1 MSPPDPAQGGDRSD
15 GRIRAKGELTEEILK
30 MVLRQD
36 DFTEQAQAALSA
48 SQQLVVQ
55 MRHSQWDAEHLL
67 VGLLQVDN
75 SLSATILEVLGVD
88 VGDLVQELTA
98 KLEES
103 PKIGGGAGQSQ
114 IYPTPRVQKA
124 IEVAKEEANRLKDEM
139 IGADHLLVA
148 LVKESGG
155 DIAEIFKQRSITEER
170 VYQALLEVRG
180 SARVTDPR
188 AESKYQALAKYS
200 VDLTDLAR
208 EGKLD
213 PVVGRDLEIRR
224 VMQTLTR
231 RTKNNPVLIGD
242 AGVGKTA
249 IAEGLAQRIVAGDVP
264 TSLQG
269 RRVIALEMGSLVAG
283 AKFRGEFEERLKA
296 VMDEIRKASGEIVL
310 FIDEIH
316 TVVGAGAGDGAL
328 DASNMMKPALAR
340 GELQTIG
347 ATTPN
352 EYRRYIEAD
361 PALERRFSPIWV
373 EEPDASTAME
383 MLETLRPRYEQHHG
397 FTIEQSAL
405 EAAVKLSARY
415 ISDRLL
421 PDKAVDLID
430 EAAAKHRIENE
441 LLPTNLNEMQIE
453 LQKLDEEE
461 ESASARGDYEKAA
474 NAKADKLRALEV
486 YEAAK
491 REWDDSHEVTDVVTA
506 EDIATLIAER
516 TGIPVTRLV
525 EGEGD
530 RLLKLEE
537 RLHTRVI
544 GQDQAVEVL
553 ADAVRRARA
562 GLKDPKRPIGSFIFL
577 GPTGVGK
584 TELARALAE
593 FMFDDEDNMIRVDMS
608 EYQERHTV
616 SKLIGAPPGY
626 VGYDEAG
633 HLTEAVRHRPFSVVL
648 FDEIEKAHPDVFN
661 TLLQV
666 LDDGRLTDSHGR
678 TVDFRNTII
687 IMTSNLGSESI
698 AQQAFGFNKQ
708 SREES
713 ESARVRSNVEDALKQ
728 QFRPEF
734 LNRLDEFIVFDSLT
748 QADIELIVDKFLDEV
763 SERVADLNVS
773 ITLTA
778 SARSW
783 LAKTGFDQ
791 MYGARPLKRAIQRYV
806 ESPLSKRLLAG
817 EFPEGS
823 SIVVD
828 EHDGEVTFTLDEA
841 VDDSRIEESGPTAN
855 QAEDAEKEK
864 AVR

>member
-1 MSPPDPAQGGDRSD
+1 
-15 GRIRAKGELTEEILK
+15 
-30 MVLRQD
+30 MVLKQE
-36 DFTEQAQAALSA
+36 DFTEQAQAALGA

-67 VGLLQVDN
+67 SGLLQIEN
-75 SLSATILEVLGVD
+75 SLSTKILEELGVD
-88 VGDLVQELTA
+88 VSDLLKELEV

-103 PKIGGGAGQSQ
+103 PKVGGSSPQPQ
-114 IYPTPRVQKA
+114 IYPTPRVQKV
-124 IEVAKEEANRLKDEM
+124 IEVAKEEANRLKDEL

-148 LVKESGG
+148 IAKESSG
-155 DIAEIFKQRSITEER
+155 DIAEIFTGHNITEER

-188 AESKYQALAKYS
+188 AESKYKALSKYS

-208 EGKLD
+208 EGRLD

-249 IAEGLAQRIVAGDVP
+249 VAEGLAQRIVAGDVP
-264 TSLQG
+264 QSLQG

-296 VMDEIRKASGEIVL
+296 VMDEIRQASGEIVL

-361 PALERRFSPIWV
+361 PALERRFSPVWV
-373 EEPDASTAME
+373 EEPDIETAIE

-405 EAAVKLSARY
+405 EAAVQLSARY

-430 EAAAKHRIENE
+430 EASAKNRIENE
-441 LLPTNLNEMQIE
+441 LMPSELNDMKVE
-453 LQKLDEEE
+453 LQRLDDEE

-474 NAKADKLRALEV
+474 HAKAEKLRSLEE
-486 YEAAK
+486 YEIAK
-491 REWDDSHEVTDVVTA
+491 REWDKTHVISEVVTDQ
-506 EDIATLIAER
+506 DIASLIAER

-537 RLHTRVI
+537 RLHTHVI
-544 GQDQAVEVL
+544 GQDRAIEVL

-562 GLKDPKRPIGSFIFL
+562 GLKDPKRPIGSFILL

-626 VGYDEAG
+626 VGYEEAG
-633 HLTEAVRHRPFSVVL
+633 HLTEAVRRRPFSVVL
-648 FDEIEKAHPDVFN
+648 FDEIEKAHPDIFN

-687 IMTSNLGSESI
+687 IMTSNLGSEGVS
-698 AQQAFGFNKQ
+698 QQAFGFNKQ
-708 SREES
+708 SLEES
-713 ESARVRSNVEDALKQ
+713 ESARSRMNVEDALKQ
-728 QFRPEF
+728 KFKPEF

-748 QADIELIVDKFLDEV
+748 QDDIVLIVDKFMGEV
-763 SERVADLNVS
+763 SERVQDLKVS
-773 ITLTA
+773 ISLT
-778 SARSW
+778 SDAREW
-783 LAKTGFDQ
+783 LAKTGFDR

-817 EFPEGS
+817 DFPEGS
-823 SIVVD
+823 HIVIG
-828 EHDGEVTFTLDEA
+828 ESDGEITFVEGTSTAETKSTSEPLTDETAKEA
-841 VDDSRIEESGPTAN
+841 VT
-855 QAEDAEKEK
+855 K
-864 AVR
+864 

>member
-1 MSPPDPAQGGDRSD
+1 
-15 GRIRAKGELTEEILK
+15 
-30 MVLRQD
+30 MVLKQD
-36 DFTEQAQAALSA
+36 DFTEQAQEALSA

-55 MRHSQWDAEHLL
+55 LRHSQWDAEHLL
-67 VGLLQVDN
+67 AGLLQVDN
-75 SLSATILEVLGVD
+75 SLSAKILEALSVD
-88 VGDLVQELTA
+88 VADLLQELDSG
-98 KLEES
+98 LEKS
-103 PKIGGGAGQSQ
+103 PKIGGSSGQSQ
-114 IYPTPRVQKA
+114 IYPTPRVQTA
-124 IEVAKEEANRLKDEM
+124 IEVAKGEADRLKDEL

-148 LVKESGG
+148 LAKESNG
-155 DIAEIFKQRSITEER
+155 DIAEMFANRDITEER
-170 VYQALLEVRG
+170 LYQALLEVRG

-188 AESKYQALAKYS
+188 AESKYQALLKYS

-208 EGKLD
+208 EGRLD
-213 PVVGRDLEIRR
+213 PVVGRDIEIRR

-249 IAEGLAQRIVAGDVP
+249 VAEGLAQRIVVGDVP
-264 TSLQG
+264 ESLRG

-296 VMDEIRKASGEIVL
+296 VMDEIRQASGEIVL

-316 TVVGAGAGDGAL
+316 TVVGAGGGGGDGAL

-361 PALERRFSPIWV
+361 AALERRFSPVWV
-373 EEPDASTAME
+373 EEPDTETAIE

-405 EAAVKLSARY
+405 RAAVQLSARY

-430 EAAAKHRIENE
+430 EAAAKKRIENE
-441 LLPTNLNEMQIE
+441 MLPTELNDMQLE

-461 ESASARGDYEKAA
+461 ESASVRGDYEKAA
-474 NAKADKLRALEV
+474 NAKAEKLRSLED
-486 YEAAK
+486 YDLAK
-491 REWDDSHEVTDVVTA
+491 REWDATHEVAEIVKD
-506 EDIATLIAER
+506 EDIAVLIAER
-516 TGIPVTRLV
+516 TGIPVAQLV
-525 EGEGD
+525 EGESQ
-530 RLLKLEE
+530 RLLNLEE

-593 FMFDDEDNMIRVDMS
+593 FMFDDEDNMVRVDMS
-608 EYQERHTV
+608 EFQERHTV

-633 HLTEAVRHRPFSVVL
+633 HLTEAVRRRPFSVVL

-661 TLLQV
+661 TMLQV

-678 TVDFRNTII
+678 TIDFRNTII
-687 IMTSNLGSESI
+687 IMTSNLGSEGI
-698 AQQAFGFNKQ
+698 AQQAFGFQKQ
-708 SREES
+708 SRDDT
-713 ESARVRSNVEDALKQ
+713 ESARLRTNVEDSLKQ
-728 QFRPEF
+728 KFRPEF

-748 QADIELIVDKFLDEV
+748 QDDIKLIVDKFMVEV
-763 SERVADLNVS
+763 TERVSDLKVS
-773 ITLTA
+773 LFLSEDA
-778 SARSW
+778 KAW
-783 LAKTGFDQ
+783 LVKTGFDR
-791 MYGARPLKRAIQRYV
+791 MYGARPLKRAIQRYI

-823 SIVVD
+823 VIAVELKDSEITFEID
-828 EHDGEVTFTLDEA
+828 ESLHTLT
-841 VDDSRIEESGPTAN
+841 SESTV
-855 QAEDAEKEK
+855 AEKESPNK
-864 AVR
+864 EKVRQ

>member
-1 MSPPDPAQGGDRSD
+1 
-15 GRIRAKGELTEEILK
+15 
-30 MVLRQD
+30 
-36 DFTEQAQAALSA
+36 
-48 SQQLVVQ
+48 
-55 MRHSQWDAEHLL
+55 
-67 VGLLQVDN
+67 
-75 SLSATILEVLGVD
+75 
-88 VGDLVQELTA
+88 
-98 KLEES
+98 
-103 PKIGGGAGQSQ
+103 
-114 IYPTPRVQKA
+114 
-124 IEVAKEEANRLKDEM
+124 
-139 IGADHLLVA
+139 
-148 LVKESGG
+148 
-155 DIAEIFKQRSITEER
+155 
-170 VYQALLEVRG
+170 
-180 SARVTDPR
+180 
-188 AESKYQALAKYS
+188 
-200 VDLTDLAR
+200 
-208 EGKLD
+208 
-213 PVVGRDLEIRR
+213 
-224 VMQTLTR
+224 MQTLTR

-249 IAEGLAQRIVAGDVP
+249 VAEGLAQRIVAGDVP
-264 TSLQG
+264 ESLQG

-296 VMDEIRKASGEIVL
+296 VMDEIRQASGEIVL

-361 PALERRFSPIWV
+361 PALERRFTPIWV
-373 EEPDASTAME
+373 NEPDDETAIE

-405 EAAVKLSARY
+405 VAAVKLSSRY

-430 EAAAKHRIENE
+430 EAAAKNRIENE
-441 LLPTNLNEMQIE
+441 LLPSELKAMQVG

-474 NAKADKLRALEV
+474 NAKAEKLRALEE
-486 YEAAK
+486 YDDAK
-491 REWDDSHEVTDVVTA
+491 REWDKTHTTTDVVTDQ
-506 EDIATLIAER
+506 DIAALIAER

-530 RLLKLEE
+530 RLLNLEK

-544 GQDQAVEVL
+544 GQDHAVEVL

-593 FMFDDEDNMIRVDMS
+593 FMFDDEDNMIRIDMS
-608 EYQERHTV
+608 EFQERHTV

-626 VGYDEAG
+626 VGYEEAG
-633 HLTEAVRHRPFSVVL
+633 HLTEAVRRRPFSVVL
-648 FDEIEKAHPDVFN
+648 FDEVEKAHPDVFN

-678 TVDFRNTII
+678 TTDFRNTII
-687 IMTSNLGSESI
+687 VMTSNLGSEGI
-698 AQQAFGFNKQ
+698 AQQAFGFQKQ
-708 SREES
+708 SRDET
-713 ESARVRSNVEDALKQ
+713 ESARMRTHVEDALKQ
-728 QFRPEF
+728 QFKPEF

-748 QADIELIVDKFLDEV
+748 REDIELIVDKFMAEV
-763 SERVADLNVS
+763 SQRVADLNVA
-773 ITLTA
+773 IRLTPD
-778 SARSW
+778 ARAW

-823 SIVVD
+823 SIIVD
-828 EHDGEVTFTLDEA
+828 ESDGDMTFTLD
-841 VDDSRIEESGPTAN
+841 DSPGGGTSDSAEVEVLVQEERVEVENLAP
-855 QAEDAEKEK
+855 
-864 AVR
+864 

>member
-1 MSPPDPAQGGDRSD
+1 
-15 GRIRAKGELTEEILK
+15 
-30 MVLRQD
+30 MVLKQD
-36 DFTEQAQAALSA
+36 DFTEQAQEALSA

-67 VGLLQVDN
+67 SGLLQIDN
-75 SLSATILEVLGVD
+75 SLSAKILEVLGTD
-88 VGDLVQELTA
+88 VSDLLKELEA
-98 KLEES
+98 KLEET
-103 PKIGGGAGQSQ
+103 PKIGGASGQSQ
-114 IYPTPRVQKA
+114 IYPTPRVQSA
-124 IEVAKEEANRLKDEM
+124 IEVAKEEADRLKDEL

-148 LVKESGG
+148 LTKESSG
-155 DIAEIFKQRSITEER
+155 DIAEIFTRLNITEER

-188 AESKYQALAKYS
+188 AESKYKALSKYS

-208 EGKLD
+208 EGQLD

-249 IAEGLAQRIVAGDVP
+249 VAEGLAQRIVAGDVP

-269 RRVIALEMGSLVAG
+269 RRVISLEMGSLVAG

-296 VMDEIRKASGEIVL
+296 VMDEIRQASGEIVL

-361 PALERRFSPIWV
+361 PALERRFSPILV
-373 EEPDASTAME
+373 EEPDTETAIE

-405 EAAVKLSARY
+405 EAAVQLSSRY

-430 EAAAKHRIENE
+430 EAAAKNRIENE
-441 LLPTNLNEMQIE
+441 LMPSNLNDMKVE
-453 LQKLDEEE
+453 LQRLDEEE

-474 NAKADKLRALEV
+474 NAKAEKIRELEE
-486 YEAAK
+486 YEIAK
-491 REWDDSHEVTDVVTA
+491 REWDKNHVISEVVTD
-506 EDIATLIAER
+506 EDIASLIAER
-516 TGIPVTRLV
+516 TGIPVARLV

-530 RLLKLEE
+530 RLLNLEE

-544 GQDQAVEVL
+544 GQDRAVEVL

-633 HLTEAVRHRPFSVVL
+633 HLTEAVRRRPFSVVL

-687 IMTSNLGSESI
+687 IMTSNLGSEEI
-698 AQQAFGFNKQ
+698 AQQAFGFQKQ
-708 SREES
+708 SREET
-713 ESARVRSNVEDALKQ
+713 ESARVRTSVEDALKK
-728 QFRPEF
+728 QFKPEF
-734 LNRLDEFIVFDSLT
+734 LNRVDEFIVFDSLT
-748 QADIELIVDKFLDEV
+748 QEDIELIVDKFMAQV
-763 SERVADLNVS
+763 YERVADLKVS
-773 ITLTA
+773 IRLT
-778 SARSW
+778 SAAREW
-783 LAKTGFDQ
+783 LAKTGFDR

-823 SIVVD
+823 YIVVD
-828 EHDGEVTFTLDEA
+828 ESDGVVTFTHNENSDGET
-841 VDDSRIEESGPTAN
+841 VEEIDGNTSG
-855 QAEDAEKEK
+855 KEVASTSK
-864 AVR
+864 GTLAK

>member
-1 MSPPDPAQGGDRSD
+1 
-15 GRIRAKGELTEEILK
+15 
-30 MVLRQD
+30 MVLKQD
-36 DFTEQAQAALSA
+36 DFTEQAQEALSA

-67 VGLLQVDN
+67 SGLLQIDN
-75 SLSATILEVLGVD
+75 SLSAKILEALSVD
-88 VGDLVQELTA
+88 VADLLQELA
-98 KLEES
+98 SRLEKS
-103 PKIGGGAGQSQ
+103 PKIGGSSGQSQ

-124 IEVAKEEANRLKDEM
+124 IEIAKGEADRLKDEL

-148 LVKESGG
+148 LAKESNG
-155 DIAEIFKQRSITEER
+155 DIAEMFADRDITEER
-170 VYQALLEVRG
+170 LYQALLEVRG

-188 AESKYQALAKYS
+188 AESKYQALLKYS

-208 EGKLD
+208 EGRLD
-213 PVVGRDLEIRR
+213 PVVGRDMEIRR

-249 IAEGLAQRIVAGDVP
+249 VAEGLAQRIVVGDVP
-264 TSLQG
+264 ESLRG

-296 VMDEIRKASGEIVL
+296 VMDEIRQAAGEIVL

-316 TVVGAGAGDGAL
+316 TVVGAGGGGGDGAL

-347 ATTPN
+347 ATTPT

-361 PALERRFSPIWV
+361 AALERRFSPVWV
-373 EEPDASTAME
+373 EEPDTETAIE

-397 FTIEQSAL
+397 FNIEQSAL
-405 EAAVKLSARY
+405 QAAVQLSARY

-430 EAAAKHRIENE
+430 EAAAKKRIENE
-441 LLPTNLNEMQIE
+441 MLPTELNDMQLE

-461 ESASARGDYEKAA
+461 EAASVRGDYEKAA
-474 NAKADKLRALEV
+474 NAKAEKLRSLEN
-486 YEAAK
+486 YDLAK
-491 REWDDSHEVTDVVTA
+491 REWDATHEVTEVVKD
-506 EDIATLIAER
+506 EDIAVLIAER
-516 TGIPVTRLV
+516 TGIPVTQLV
-525 EGEGD
+525 EGESD
-530 RLLKLEE
+530 RLLKLEK

-608 EYQERHTV
+608 EFQERHTV

-626 VGYDEAG
+626 VGYDDAG
-633 HLTEAVRHRPFSVVL
+633 HLTEAVRRRPFSVVL

-661 TLLQV
+661 TMLQV

-687 IMTSNLGSESI
+687 IMTSNLGSEGI
-698 AQQAFGFNKQ
+698 AQQAFGFQKQ
-708 SREES
+708 SRDDT
-713 ESARVRSNVEDALKQ
+713 ESARLRSNVEDSLKQ
-728 QFRPEF
+728 KFRPEF

-748 QADIELIVDKFLDEV
+748 QDDIKLIVDKFMVEV
-763 SERVADLNVS
+763 TERVSDLKVS
-773 ITLTA
+773 LFLSEEA
-778 SARSW
+778 KAW
-783 LAKTGFDQ
+783 LVKTGFDR
-791 MYGARPLKRAIQRYV
+791 MYGARPLKRAIQRYI

-823 SIVVD
+823 VIAVKLN
-828 EHDGEVTFTLDEA
+828 DGEMTFEIDASRDKVTA
-841 VDDSRIEESGPTAN
+841 ESTV
-855 QAEDAEKEK
+855 AEKYSPKKEK
-864 AVR
+864 VLQ

>member
-1 MSPPDPAQGGDRSD
+1 
-15 GRIRAKGELTEEILK
+15 
-30 MVLRQD
+30 MVLKQE
-36 DFTEQAQAALSA
+36 DFTEQAQAALGA

-67 VGLLQVDN
+67 SGLLQIEN
-75 SLSATILEVLGVD
+75 SLSAKILEELGVD
-88 VGDLVQELTA
+88 VSDLLKEIEA

-103 PKIGGGAGQSQ
+103 PKVGGSSQQPQ

-124 IEVAKEEANRLKDEM
+124 IEVAKQEADRLKDEL

-148 LVKESGG
+148 LAKESSG
-155 DIAEIFKQRSITEER
+155 DIAEIFTGHEITQER

-188 AESKYQALAKYS
+188 AESKYKALSKYS

-208 EGKLD
+208 DGRLD

-249 IAEGLAQRIVAGDVP
+249 VAEGLAQRIVAGDVP
-264 TSLQG
+264 QSLQG
-269 RRVIALEMGSLVAG
+269 RRVIALEMGSLIAG

-296 VMDEIRKASGEIVL
+296 VMDEIRQASGEIVL

-361 PALERRFSPIWV
+361 PALERRFSPVWV
-373 EEPDASTAME
+373 EEPDTATAIE

-405 EAAVKLSARY
+405 EAAVLLSSRY
-415 ISDRLL
+415 VSDRLL

-430 EAAAKHRIENE
+430 EASAKNRIENE
-441 LLPTNLNEMQIE
+441 LMPSNLNDMQVE
-453 LQKLDEEE
+453 LHRLDEEE
-461 ESASARGDYEKAA
+461 ESASVRGDYEKAA
-474 NAKADKLRALEV
+474 NTKAEKLRVSEE
-486 YEAAK
+486 YELSK
-491 REWDDSHEVTDVVTA
+491 REWDKTHVISQVVTDQ
-506 EDIATLIAER
+506 DIASLIAER

-525 EGEGD
+525 EGEGN

-544 GQDQAVEVL
+544 GQDRAVEVL
-553 ADAVRRARA
+553 SDAVRRARA

-608 EYQERHTV
+608 EYQSPADVT
-616 SKLIGAPPGY
+616 KLIGAPPAYIGY
-626 VGYDEAG
+626 NDGG
-633 HLTEAVRHRPFSVVL
+633 HLTDAVRRRPFSVVL
-648 FDEIEKAHPDVFN
+648 FDEIEKAHTDVFN

-687 IMTSNLGSESI
+687 IMTSNLGSEGVS
-698 AQQAFGFNKQ
+698 QQAFGFNKQ

-713 ESARVRSNVEDALKQ
+713 ESALARTNVEDALKQ
-728 QFRPEF
+728 KFKPEF

-748 QADIELIVDKFLDEV
+748 QDDIVCIVDKFMAEV
-763 SERVADLNVS
+763 SDRIEDLKVS
-773 ITLTA
+773 ISLT
-778 SARSW
+778 STARDW
-783 LAKTGFDQ
+783 LAKTGFDR

-806 ESPLSKRLLAG
+806 ESPLSKRLLTG

-823 SIVVD
+823 HI
-828 EHDGEVTFTLDEA
+828 EVG
-841 VDDSRIEESGPTAN
+841 ESGGEITFSEGN
-855 QAEDAEKEK
+855 VENEDASDIKVANETVTEDPIRN
-864 AVR
+864 AVAK

>member
-1 MSPPDPAQGGDRSD
+1 
-15 GRIRAKGELTEEILK
+15 
-30 MVLRQD
+30 MVLKQD
-36 DFTEQAQAALSA
+36 DFTEQAQEALSA

-67 VGLLQVDN
+67 SGLLQIDN
-75 SLSATILEVLGVD
+75 SLSAKILEALSVD
-88 VGDLVQELTA
+88 VADLLQELA
-98 KLEES
+98 SRLEKS
-103 PKIGGGAGQSQ
+103 PKIGGSSGQSQ

-124 IEVAKEEANRLKDEM
+124 IEIAKGEADRLKDEL

-148 LVKESGG
+148 LAKESNG
-155 DIAEIFKQRSITEER
+155 DIAEMFADRDITEER
-170 VYQALLEVRG
+170 LYQALLEVRG

-188 AESKYQALAKYS
+188 AESKYQALLKYS

-208 EGKLD
+208 EGRLD
-213 PVVGRDLEIRR
+213 PVVGRDMEIRR

-249 IAEGLAQRIVAGDVP
+249 VAEGLAQRIVVGDVP
-264 TSLQG
+264 ESLRG

-296 VMDEIRKASGEIVL
+296 VMDEIRQAAGEIVL

-316 TVVGAGAGDGAL
+316 TVVGAGGGGGDGAL

-347 ATTPN
+347 ATTPT

-361 PALERRFSPIWV
+361 AALERRFSPVWV
-373 EEPDASTAME
+373 EEPDTETAIE

-397 FTIEQSAL
+397 FNIEQSAL
-405 EAAVKLSARY
+405 QAAVQLSARY

-430 EAAAKHRIENE
+430 EAAAKKRIENE
-441 LLPTNLNEMQIE
+441 MLPTELNDMQLE

-461 ESASARGDYEKAA
+461 ESASVRGDYEKAA
-474 NAKADKLRALEV
+474 NAKAEKLRSLEN
-486 YEAAK
+486 YDLAK
-491 REWDDSHEVTDVVTA
+491 REWDATHEVTEVVKD
-506 EDIATLIAER
+506 EDIAALIAER
-516 TGIPVTRLV
+516 TGIPVTQLV
-525 EGEGD
+525 EGESD
-530 RLLKLEE
+530 RLLKLEK

-608 EYQERHTV
+608 EFQERHTV

-626 VGYDEAG
+626 VGYDDAG
-633 HLTEAVRHRPFSVVL
+633 HLTEAVRRRPFSVVL

-661 TLLQV
+661 TMLQV

-687 IMTSNLGSESI
+687 IMTSNLGSEGI
-698 AQQAFGFNKQ
+698 AQQAFGFQKQ
-708 SREES
+708 SRDDT
-713 ESARVRSNVEDALKQ
+713 ESARLRSNVEDSLKQ
-728 QFRPEF
+728 KFRPEF

-748 QADIELIVDKFLDEV
+748 QDDIKLIVDKFMVEV
-763 SERVADLNVS
+763 TERVSDLKVS
-773 ITLTA
+773 LFLSEDA
-778 SARSW
+778 KAW
-783 LAKTGFDQ
+783 LVKTGFDR
-791 MYGARPLKRAIQRYV
+791 MYGARPLKRAIQRYI

-817 EFPEGS
+817 EFPEDS
-823 SIVVD
+823 VISV
-828 EHDGEVTFTLDEA
+828 ELTDGEMTFEIGESRDKVT
-841 VDDSRIEESGPTAN
+841 VESTV
-855 QAEDAEKEK
+855 AEKDSPNKEK
-864 AVR
+864 VLQ

>member
-1 MSPPDPAQGGDRSD
+1 
-15 GRIRAKGELTEEILK
+15 
-30 MVLRQD
+30 MVLKQD
-36 DFTEQAQAALSA
+36 DFTEQAQEALSV

-67 VGLLQVDN
+67 SGLLQIDN
-75 SLSATILEVLGVD
+75 SLSAKILEVLGVD
-88 VGDLVQELTA
+88 VADLLQELESR
-98 KLEES
+98 LEES
-103 PKIGGGAGQSQ
+103 PKVGGASGQSQ

-124 IEVAKEEANRLKDEM
+124 IEIAKGEADRLKDELV
-139 IGADHLLVA
+139 GADHLLVA
-148 LVKESGG
+148 LAKESSG
-155 DIAEIFKQRSITEER
+155 DIAEMFTSRNITEER
-170 VYQALLEVRG
+170 LYQALLEVRG

-188 AESKYQALAKYS
+188 AESKYQALLKYS

-208 EGKLD
+208 EGRLD
-213 PVVGRDLEIRR
+213 PVVGRDIEIRR

-249 IAEGLAQRIVAGDVP
+249 VAEGLAQRIVVGDVP
-264 TSLQG
+264 ESLRG

-296 VMDEIRKASGEIVL
+296 VMDEIRQASGEIVL

-316 TVVGAGAGDGAL
+316 TVVGAGAGAGDGAL

-361 PALERRFSPIWV
+361 SALERRFSPVWV
-373 EEPDASTAME
+373 EEPDIDTAIE

-405 EAAVKLSARY
+405 QAAVQLSARY

-430 EAAAKHRIENE
+430 EAAAKKRIENE
-441 LLPTNLNEMQIE
+441 MLPTELNDMQLE

-474 NAKADKLRALEV
+474 NVKAEKLRSMED
-486 YEAAK
+486 YELAK
-491 REWDDSHEVTDVVTA
+491 REWDATHEVTEVVKD
-506 EDIATLIAER
+506 EDIAVLIAER
-516 TGIPVTRLV
+516 TGIPVTQLV
-525 EGEGD
+525 EGESE
-530 RLLKLEE
+530 RLLNLEK

-593 FMFDDEDNMIRVDMS
+593 FMFDDEDNMVRVDMS
-608 EYQERHTV
+608 EFQERHTV

-626 VGYDEAG
+626 VGYDDAG
-633 HLTEAVRHRPFSVVL
+633 HLTEAVRRRPFSVVL

-661 TLLQV
+661 TMLQV

-687 IMTSNLGSESI
+687 IMTSNLGSEGI
-698 AQQAFGFNKQ
+698 AQQAFGFQKQ
-708 SREES
+708 SRDDT
-713 ESARVRSNVEDALKQ
+713 ESARLRTNVEDSLKQ
-728 QFRPEF
+728 KFRPEF

-748 QADIELIVDKFLDEV
+748 QDDIKLIVDKFMVEV
-763 SERVADLNVS
+763 SERVSDLKVS
-773 ITLTA
+773 LSLSEEA
-778 SARSW
+778 KVW
-783 LAKTGFDQ
+783 LAKTGFDR
-791 MYGARPLKRAIQRYV
+791 MYGARPLKRAIQRYI

-823 SIVVD
+823 AILVQVT
-828 EHDGEVTFTLDEA
+828 DGEVAFEID
-841 VDDSRIEESGPTAN
+841 RSGTAPTSEMPVAG
-855 QAEDAEKEK
+855 QELPDKEK
-864 AVR
+864 VFQ

>member
-1 MSPPDPAQGGDRSD
+1 
-15 GRIRAKGELTEEILK
+15 
-30 MVLRQD
+30 MVLKQD
-36 DFTEQAQAALSA
+36 DFTEQAQEALSA

-67 VGLLQVDN
+67 SGLLQIDN
-75 SLSATILEVLGVD
+75 SLSAKILEALSVD
-88 VGDLVQELTA
+88 VADLLQELA
-98 KLEES
+98 SRLEKS
-103 PKIGGGAGQSQ
+103 PKIGGSSGQSQ

-124 IEVAKEEANRLKDEM
+124 IEIAKGEADRLKDEL

-148 LVKESGG
+148 LAKESNG
-155 DIAEIFKQRSITEER
+155 DIAEMFADRDITEER
-170 VYQALLEVRG
+170 LYQALLEVRG

-188 AESKYQALAKYS
+188 AESKYQALLKYS

-208 EGKLD
+208 EGRLD
-213 PVVGRDLEIRR
+213 PVVGRDMEIRR

-249 IAEGLAQRIVAGDVP
+249 VAEGLAQRIVVGDVP
-264 TSLQG
+264 ESLRG

-296 VMDEIRKASGEIVL
+296 VMDEIRQAAGEIVL

-316 TVVGAGAGDGAL
+316 TVVGAGGGGGDGAL

-347 ATTPN
+347 ATTPT

-361 PALERRFSPIWV
+361 AALERRFSPVWV
-373 EEPDASTAME
+373 EEPDNETAIE

-397 FTIEQSAL
+397 FNIEQSAL
-405 EAAVKLSARY
+405 QAAVQLSARY

-430 EAAAKHRIENE
+430 EAAAKKRIENE
-441 LLPTNLNEMQIE
+441 MLPTELNDMQLE

-461 ESASARGDYEKAA
+461 ESASVRGDYEKAA
-474 NAKADKLRALEV
+474 NAKAEKLRSLEN
-486 YEAAK
+486 YDLAK
-491 REWDDSHEVTDVVTA
+491 REWDATHEVTEVVKD
-506 EDIATLIAER
+506 EDIAVLIAER
-516 TGIPVTRLV
+516 TGIPVTQLV
-525 EGEGD
+525 EGESD
-530 RLLKLEE
+530 RLLKLEK
-537 RLHTRVI
+537 RLHTRVS

-608 EYQERHTV
+608 EFQERHTV

-626 VGYDEAG
+626 VGYDDAG
-633 HLTEAVRHRPFSVVL
+633 HLTEAVRRRPFSVVL

-661 TLLQV
+661 TMLQV

-687 IMTSNLGSESI
+687 IMTSNLGSEGI
-698 AQQAFGFNKQ
+698 AQQAFGFQKQ
-708 SREES
+708 SRDDT
-713 ESARVRSNVEDALKQ
+713 ESARLRSNVEDSLKQ
-728 QFRPEF
+728 KFRPEF

-748 QADIELIVDKFLDEV
+748 QDDIKLIVDKFMVEV
-763 SERVADLNVS
+763 TERVSDLKVS
-773 ITLTA
+773 LFLSEEA
-778 SARSW
+778 KAW
-783 LAKTGFDQ
+783 LVKTGFDR
-791 MYGARPLKRAIQRYV
+791 MYGARPLKRAIQRYI

-823 SIVVD
+823 VIAV
-828 EHDGEVTFTLDEA
+828 ELNDGEMTFEIDASRDKVTA
-841 VDDSRIEESGPTAN
+841 ESTV
-855 QAEDAEKEK
+855 AEKYSPKKEK
-864 AVR
+864 VLQ

>member
-1 MSPPDPAQGGDRSD
+1 
-15 GRIRAKGELTEEILK
+15 
-30 MVLRQD
+30 MVLKQD
-36 DFTEQAQAALSA
+36 DFTEQAQEALSA

-67 VGLLQVDN
+67 SGLLQIDN
-75 SLSATILEVLGVD
+75 SLSAKILEALSVD
-88 VGDLVQELTA
+88 VADLLQELA
-98 KLEES
+98 SRLEKS
-103 PKIGGGAGQSQ
+103 PKIGGSSGQSQ

-124 IEVAKEEANRLKDEM
+124 IEIAKGEADRLKDEL

-148 LVKESGG
+148 LAKESNG
-155 DIAEIFKQRSITEER
+155 DIAEMFADRDITEER
-170 VYQALLEVRG
+170 LYQALLEVRG

-188 AESKYQALAKYS
+188 AESKYQALLKYS

-208 EGKLD
+208 EGRLD
-213 PVVGRDLEIRR
+213 PVVGRDMEIRR

-249 IAEGLAQRIVAGDVP
+249 VAEGLAQRIVVGDVP
-264 TSLQG
+264 ESLRG

-296 VMDEIRKASGEIVL
+296 VMDEIRQAAGEIVL

-316 TVVGAGAGDGAL
+316 TVVGAGGGGGDGAL

-347 ATTPN
+347 ATTPT

-361 PALERRFSPIWV
+361 AALERRFSPVWV
-373 EEPDASTAME
+373 EEPDTETAIE

-397 FTIEQSAL
+397 FNIEQSAL
-405 EAAVKLSARY
+405 QAAVQLSARY

-430 EAAAKHRIENE
+430 EAAAKKRIENE
-441 LLPTNLNEMQIE
+441 MLPTELNDMQLE

-461 ESASARGDYEKAA
+461 ESASVRGDYEKAA
-474 NAKADKLRALEV
+474 NAKAEKLRSLEN
-486 YEAAK
+486 YDLAK
-491 REWDDSHEVTDVVTA
+491 REWDATHEVTEVVKD
-506 EDIATLIAER
+506 EDIAALIAER
-516 TGIPVTRLV
+516 TGIPVTQLV
-525 EGEGD
+525 EGESD
-530 RLLKLEE
+530 RLLKLEK

-608 EYQERHTV
+608 EFQERHTV

-626 VGYDEAG
+626 VGYDDAG
-633 HLTEAVRHRPFSVVL
+633 HLTEAVRRRPFSVVL

-661 TLLQV
+661 TMLQV

-687 IMTSNLGSESI
+687 IMTSNLGSEGI
-698 AQQAFGFNKQ
+698 AQQAFGFQKQ
-708 SREES
+708 SRDDT
-713 ESARVRSNVEDALKQ
+713 ESARLRSNVEDALKQ
-728 QFRPEF
+728 KFRPEF

-748 QADIELIVDKFLDEV
+748 QDDIKLIVDKFMVEV
-763 SERVADLNVS
+763 TERVSDLKVS
-773 ITLTA
+773 LFLSEDA
-778 SARSW
+778 KAW
-783 LAKTGFDQ
+783 LVKTGFDR
-791 MYGARPLKRAIQRYV
+791 MYGARPLKRAIQRYI

-823 SIVVD
+823 VIAV
-828 EHDGEVTFTLDEA
+828 ELTDGEMTFEIDASRDKVTA
-841 VDDSRIEESGPTAN
+841 ESTV
-855 QAEDAEKEK
+855 AEKDSPKKEK
-864 AVR
+864 VLH

>member
-1 MSPPDPAQGGDRSD
+1 
-15 GRIRAKGELTEEILK
+15 
-30 MVLRQD
+30 MVLKQN
-36 DFTEQAQAALSA
+36 DFTEQAQEALSM

-55 MRHSQWDAEHLL
+55 MRHNQWDAEHLL
-67 VGLLQVDN
+67 SGLLQIQN
-75 SLSATILEVLGVD
+75 SLSAQILGALGVD
-88 VGDLVQELTA
+88 TSDLLQEIQA

-103 PKIGGGAGQSQ
+103 PKIGGSNSQPQ

-124 IEVAKEEANRLKDEM
+124 IEVAKEEATRLKDEL

-148 LVKESGG
+148 LSKESSG
-155 DIAEIFKQRSITEER
+155 DLADIFQSHNITEER

-200 VDLTDLAR
+200 VDLTELAR
-208 EGKLD
+208 EGQLD

-249 IAEGLAQRIVAGDVP
+249 VAEGLAQRIIAGDVP
-264 TSLQG
+264 ESLRG

-296 VMDEIRKASGEIVL
+296 VMDEIRQAAGEIVL

-340 GELQTIG
+340 GEMQTIG

-361 PALERRFSPIWV
+361 AALERRFSPIWV
-373 EEPDASTAME
+373 EEPDTAVAIE

-397 FTIEQSAL
+397 FTIEHSAL
-405 EAAVKLSARY
+405 RAAVELSARY
-415 ISDRLL
+415 ISERLL

-430 EAAAKHRIENE
+430 EAAAKNRITNE
-441 LLPTNLNEMQIE
+441 MLPTDLNEMQVE
-453 LQKLDEEE
+453 LQRLDEEE
-461 ESASARGDYEKAA
+461 ESASARGEYEKAA
-474 NAKADKLRALEV
+474 NAKAEKLRSLEN
-486 YEAAK
+486 YEDAK
-491 REWDDSHEVTDVVTA
+491 RKWDQTHEIREVVDE
-506 EDIATLIAER
+506 EDIAALIAER
-516 TGIPVTRLV
+516 TGIPVARLV
-525 EGEGD
+525 EGEGE
-530 RLLKLEE
+530 RLLNLEE
-537 RLHTRVI
+537 RLHSRVI
-544 GQDQAVEVL
+544 GQDRGVEVL

-593 FMFDDEDNMIRVDMS
+593 FMFDDEENMVRVDMS
-608 EYQERHTV
+608 EFQEPHTV

-633 HLTEAVRHRPFSVVL
+633 HLTESVRRRPFSVVL

-687 IMTSNLGSESI
+687 IMTSNLGSEGI
-698 AQQAFGFNKQ
+698 AQQAFGFTKR
-708 SREES
+708 SLEES
-713 ESARVRSNVEDALKQ
+713 ESARLRSSVEDALKQ

-748 QADIELIVDKFLDEV
+748 QGDIELIVDKFMDEV
-763 SERVADLNVS
+763 SERMSDLNVS
-773 ITLTA
+773 LRLSSTA
-778 SARSW
+778 RAW
-783 LAKTGFDQ
+783 LAKSGFDR
-791 MYGARPLKRAIQRYV
+791 MYGARPLKRSIQKYV
-806 ESPLSKRLLAG
+806 ESPLSKKLLSG
-817 EFPEGS
+817 EFSEGS
-823 SIVVD
+823 TIVID
-828 EHDGEVTFTLDEA
+828 
-841 VDDSRIEESGPTAN
+841 
-855 QAEDAEKEK
+855 EKEGEIFFSVDVSSDGVNK
-864 AVR
+864 ALSKKNAKHAESESVVSKN

>member
-1 MSPPDPAQGGDRSD
+1 
-15 GRIRAKGELTEEILK
+15 
-30 MVLRQD
+30 MVLKQD
-36 DFTEQAQAALSA
+36 DFTEQAQEALNT

-67 VGLLQVDN
+67 SGLLQIDN
-75 SLSATILEVLGVD
+75 SLSAKILEALSVD
-88 VGDLVQELTA
+88 VADLLQELDSRLQ
-98 KLEES
+98 KS
-103 PKIGGGAGQSQ
+103 PKVGGSSGQSQ

-124 IEVAKEEANRLKDEM
+124 IEIAKGEADRLKDEL

-148 LVKESGG
+148 LAKESNG
-155 DIAEIFKQRSITEER
+155 DIAEMFANRDITEER
-170 VYQALLEVRG
+170 LYQALLEVRG

-188 AESKYQALAKYS
+188 AESKYQALSKYS
-200 VDLTDLAR
+200 VDLTEHAR
-208 EGKLD
+208 EGRLD
-213 PVVGRDLEIRR
+213 PVVGRDMEIRR

-249 IAEGLAQRIVAGDVP
+249 VAEGLAQRIVVGDVP
-264 TSLQG
+264 ESLRG
-269 RRVIALEMGSLVAG
+269 RRVIQLEMGTLVAG

-296 VMDEIRKASGEIVL
+296 VMDEIRQASGEIVL

-316 TVVGAGAGDGAL
+316 TVVGAGAGGGDGAL

-361 PALERRFSPIWV
+361 AALERRFSPVWL
-373 EEPDASTAME
+373 EEPDTDTAIE

-397 FTIEQSAL
+397 FNIEQSAL
-405 EAAVKLSARY
+405 RAAVQLSARY

-430 EAAAKHRIENE
+430 EAAAKKRIENE
-441 LLPTNLNEMQIE
+441 LLPTELNDMQLE
-453 LQKLDEEE
+453 LQKLEEEE
-461 ESASARGDYEKAA
+461 ESASVRGDYEKAA
-474 NAKADKLRALEV
+474 NTKAEKSRALEN
-486 YEAAK
+486 YNLAK
-491 REWDDSHEVTDVVTA
+491 REWDATHEVAEVVKD
-506 EDIATLIAER
+506 EDIAVLISER
-516 TGIPVTRLV
+516 TGIPVAQLV
-525 EGEGD
+525 EGEKD
-530 RLLKLEE
+530 RLLNLEK

-593 FMFDDEDNMIRVDMS
+593 FMFDDEDNMVRVDMS
-608 EYQERHTV
+608 EFQERHTV

-633 HLTEAVRHRPFSVVL
+633 HLTEAVRRRPFSVVL

-661 TLLQV
+661 TMLQV

-687 IMTSNLGSESI
+687 IMTSNLGSEGI
-698 AQQAFGFNKQ
+698 AQQAFGFQKQ
-708 SREES
+708 SRDDT
-713 ESARVRSNVEDALKQ
+713 ESARLRSNVEDSLKQ
-728 QFRPEF
+728 KFRPEF

-748 QADIELIVDKFLDEV
+748 QDDIKLIVDKFMLEV
-763 SERVADLNVS
+763 TERVRDLKVS
-773 ITLTA
+773 LFLSEDVKA
-778 SARSW
+778 W
-783 LAKTGFDQ
+783 LVKTGFDR
-791 MYGARPLKRAIQRYV
+791 MYGARPLKRAIQRYI

-823 SIVVD
+823 EIAVELTGGEITFEID
-828 EHDGEVTFTLDEA
+828 ESRDAVTSESPVGEKG
-841 VDDSRIEESGPTAN
+841 SHG
-855 QAEDAEKEK
+855 KEK
-864 AVR
+864 VLQ

>member
-1 MSPPDPAQGGDRSD
+1 
-15 GRIRAKGELTEEILK
+15 
-30 MVLRQD
+30 MVLKQD
-36 DFTEQAQAALSA
+36 DFTEQAQEALSA

-55 MRHSQWDAEHLL
+55 LRHSQWDAEHLL
-67 VGLLQVDN
+67 AGLLQVDN
-75 SLSATILEVLGVD
+75 SLSAKILEALSVD
-88 VGDLVQELTA
+88 VADLLQELDSG
-98 KLEES
+98 LEKS
-103 PKIGGGAGQSQ
+103 PKIGGSSGQSQ

-124 IEVAKEEANRLKDEM
+124 IEVAKGEADRLKDEL

-148 LVKESGG
+148 LAKESNG
-155 DIAEIFKQRSITEER
+155 DIAEMFANRDITEER
-170 VYQALLEVRG
+170 LYQALLEVRG

-188 AESKYQALAKYS
+188 AESKYQALLKYS

-208 EGKLD
+208 EGRLD
-213 PVVGRDLEIRR
+213 PVVGRDIEIRR

-249 IAEGLAQRIVAGDVP
+249 VAEGLAQRIVVGDVP
-264 TSLQG
+264 ESLRG

-296 VMDEIRKASGEIVL
+296 VMDEIRQASGEIVL

-316 TVVGAGAGDGAL
+316 TVVGAGGGGGDGAL

-361 PALERRFSPIWV
+361 AALERRFSPVWV
-373 EEPDASTAME
+373 EEPDTETAIE

-405 EAAVKLSARY
+405 RAAVQLSARY

-430 EAAAKHRIENE
+430 EAAAKKRIENE
-441 LLPTNLNEMQIE
+441 MLPTELNDMQLE

-461 ESASARGDYEKAA
+461 ESASVRGDYEKAA
-474 NAKADKLRALEV
+474 NAKAEKLRSLED
-486 YEAAK
+486 YDLAK
-491 REWDDSHEVTDVVTA
+491 REWDATHEVAEIVKD
-506 EDIATLIAER
+506 EDIAVLIAER
-516 TGIPVTRLV
+516 TGIPVAQLV
-525 EGEGD
+525 EGESQ
-530 RLLKLEE
+530 RLLNLEE

-593 FMFDDEDNMIRVDMS
+593 FMFDDEDNMVRVDMS
-608 EYQERHTV
+608 EFQERHTV

-633 HLTEAVRHRPFSVVL
+633 HLTEAVRRRPFSVVL

-661 TLLQV
+661 TMLQV

-678 TVDFRNTII
+678 TIDFRNTII
-687 IMTSNLGSESI
+687 IMTSNLGSEGI
-698 AQQAFGFNKQ
+698 AQQAFGFQKQ
-708 SREES
+708 SRDDT
-713 ESARVRSNVEDALKQ
+713 ESARLRTNVEDSLKQ
-728 QFRPEF
+728 KFRPEF

-748 QADIELIVDKFLDEV
+748 QDDIKLIVDKFMVEV
-763 SERVADLNVS
+763 TERVSDLKVS
-773 ITLTA
+773 LFLSEDA
-778 SARSW
+778 KGW
-783 LAKTGFDQ
+783 LVKTGFDR
-791 MYGARPLKRAIQRYV
+791 MYGARPLKRAIQRYI

-823 SIVVD
+823 VIAVELKDSEITFEID
-828 EHDGEVTFTLDEA
+828 ESLHTLT
-841 VDDSRIEESGPTAN
+841 SESTV
-855 QAEDAEKEK
+855 AEKESPNK
-864 AVR
+864 EKVRQ

>member
-1 MSPPDPAQGGDRSD
+1 M
-15 GRIRAKGELTEEILK
+15 K
-30 MVLRQD
+30 QD
-36 DFTEQAQAALSA
+36 DFTEQAQQALSL

-55 MRHSQWDAEHLL
+55 MRHSQWDVEHLL
-67 VGLLQVDN
+67 SGLLQVDN
-75 SLSATILEVLGVD
+75 SLSAKILETLGVD
-88 VGDLVQELTA
+88 VTDLLSELDA
-98 KLEES
+98 HLSES
-103 PKIGGGAGQSQ
+103 PKVGGSSGQSQ

-124 IEVAKEEANRLKDEM
+124 IELAKGEQDRLRDEL

-148 LVKESGG
+148 LTRESSG
-155 DIAEIFKQRSITEER
+155 DIAGLFSRRNITQER
-170 VYQALLEVRG
+170 VYQALLQVRG

-188 AESKYQALAKYS
+188 AESKYKVLSKYS
-200 VDLTDLAR
+200 VDLTELAR
-208 EGKLD
+208 ESRLD

-264 TSLQG
+264 ESLKG

-296 VMDEIRKASGEIVL
+296 VMDEIRQASGEIVL

-316 TVVGAGAGDGAL
+316 TVVGAGAGEGSL

-340 GELQTIG
+340 GELQTLG
-347 ATTPN
+347 ATTPKD
-352 EYRRYIEAD
+352 YRRYIEAD
-361 PALERRFSPIWV
+361 PALERRFSPVWV
-373 EEPDASTAME
+373 EEPDTETAIE

-397 FTIEQSAL
+397 FKIEHAAL
-405 EAAVKLSARY
+405 VSAVKLSARY
-415 ISDRLL
+415 VSDRLL
-421 PDKAVDLID
+421 PDKAIDLID
-430 EAAAKHRIENE
+430 EAAAKKRIENE
-441 LLPTNLNEMQIE
+441 SLPSDLKDMQVK
-453 LQKLDEEE
+453 LQKLDEDEE
-461 ESASARGDYEKAA
+461 AASSFGDYERAA
-474 NAKADKLRALEV
+474 NVKSERLRLLEDF
-486 YEAAK
+486 EDAK
-491 REWDDSHEVTDVVTA
+491 REWEKTHKTSDRVTED
-506 EDIATLIAER
+506 DIASLIAER
-516 TGIPVTRLV
+516 TRIPVARLV
-525 EGEGD
+525 EGEGE
-530 RLLKLEE
+530 RLLHLEE

-544 GQDQAVEVL
+544 GQDRAVEVL

-593 FMFDDEDNMIRVDMS
+593 FMFDDEDNMVRVDMS
-608 EYQERHTV
+608 EFQERHTV

-633 HLTEAVRHRPFSVVL
+633 NLTEAVRRRPFSVVL

-678 TVDFRNTII
+678 TVDFRNTVI
-687 IMTSNLGSESI
+687 IMTSNLGSEGI
-698 AQQAFGFNKQ
+698 NQEAFGFKKQ
-708 SREES
+708 SAEDAENV
-713 ESARVRSNVEDALKQ
+713 RVRKSVEDALEK

-748 QADIELIVDKFLDEV
+748 QDDIKLIVDKFMAEV
-763 SERVADLNVS
+763 AERVTELKVTIS
-773 ITLTA
+773 LTDA
-778 SARSW
+778 AKEW
-783 LAKTGFDQ
+783 LAKTGFDR
-791 MYGARPLKRAIQRYV
+791 MYGARPLKRAIQKYV
-806 ESPLSKRLLAG
+806 ESPLSKRLIAG

-823 SIVVD
+823 QILIDSV
-828 EHDGEVTFTLDEA
+828 DGEMTFSPGRAGAA
-841 VDDSRIEESGPTAN
+841 VDGDEIPPVAGSSDSTEPEIAETVTAS
-855 QAEDAEKEK
+855 
-864 AVR
+864 R

>member
-1 MSPPDPAQGGDRSD
+1 
-15 GRIRAKGELTEEILK
+15 
-30 MVLRQD
+30 MVLKQD
-36 DFTEQAQAALSA
+36 DFTEQAQEALSA

-67 VGLLQVDN
+67 SGLLRIEN
-75 SLSATILEVLGVD
+75 SLSKVILEAAGID
-88 VGDLVQELTA
+88 VSDLLKELEA
-98 KLEES
+98 KLEET
-103 PKIGGGAGQSQ
+103 PKVGSSSGQSQ

-124 IEVAKEEANRLKDEM
+124 IEVAKEEADRLKDEL

-148 LVKESGG
+148 LAKESGG
-155 DIAEIFKQRSITEER
+155 DIAEMFAER
-170 VYQALLEVRG
+170 NLNSERLYQALHEVRG

-208 EGKLD
+208 EGRLD

-249 IAEGLAQRIVAGDVP
+249 VAEGLAQRIVAGDVP
-264 TSLQG
+264 ESLQG

-296 VMDEIRKASGEIVL
+296 VMDEIRQASGEIVL

-373 EEPDASTAME
+373 LEPDAETAIE

-405 EAAVKLSARY
+405 EAAVKLSSRY

-430 EAAAKHRIENE
+430 EAAAKNRIENE
-441 LLPTNLNEMQIE
+441 LLPSELKAMQVG

-461 ESASARGDYEKAA
+461 ESASVRGDYEKAA
-474 NAKADKLRALEV
+474 NAKAEKLRALEE
-486 YEAAK
+486 YEVAK
-491 REWDDSHEVTDVVTA
+491 SEWGKTHTTTDVVTDQ
-506 EDIATLIAER
+506 DIAALIAER

-530 RLLKLEE
+530 RLLNLEK

-544 GQDQAVEVL
+544 GQDHAVEVL

-562 GLKDPKRPIGSFIFL
+562 GLGDPKRPIGSFIFL

-584 TELARALAE
+584 TELARTLAE
-593 FMFDDEDNMIRVDMS
+593 FMFDDEDNMIRIDMS
-608 EYQERHTV
+608 EFQERHTV

-626 VGYDEAG
+626 VGYEEAG
-633 HLTEAVRHRPFSVVL
+633 HLTEAVRRRPFSVVL
-648 FDEIEKAHPDVFN
+648 FDEVEKAHPDVFN

-687 IMTSNLGSESI
+687 VMTSNLGSEGI
-698 AQQAFGFNKQ
+698 AQQAFGFQKQ
-708 SREES
+708 SREET
-713 ESARVRSNVEDALKQ
+713 ESARMRTHVEDALKQ
-728 QFRPEF
+728 QFKPEF

-748 QADIELIVDKFLDEV
+748 REDIELIVDKFMAEV
-763 SERVADLNVS
+763 SQRVVDLKVM
-773 ITLTA
+773 IRLTPD
-778 SARSW
+778 ARAW
-783 LAKTGFDQ
+783 LAKTGFDR

-806 ESPLSKRLLAG
+806 ESPLSKMLLAG

-823 SIVVD
+823 AIIVD
-828 EHDGEVTFTLDEA
+828 ERDGDVTFTLDGENA
-841 VDDSRIEESGPTAN
+841 AETDVVAEQIEMENLAP
-855 QAEDAEKEK
+855 
-864 AVR
+864 

>member
-1 MSPPDPAQGGDRSD
+1 
-15 GRIRAKGELTEEILK
+15 
-30 MVLRQD
+30 MVLKQE
-36 DFTEQAQAALSA
+36 DFTEQAQAALSV

-67 VGLLQVDN
+67 LGLLQIEN
-75 SLSATILEVLGVD
+75 SLSAKILEELGVD
-88 VGDLVQELTA
+88 VSDLLKEIEA

-103 PKIGGGAGQSQ
+103 PKVGGSSQQPQ

-124 IEVAKEEANRLKDEM
+124 IEVAKEEAVRLKDEL

-148 LVKESGG
+148 LAKESSG
-155 DIAEIFKQRSITEER
+155 DIAEIFIGHDITEER

-188 AESKYQALAKYS
+188 AESKYKALSKYS

-208 EGKLD
+208 DGRLD

-249 IAEGLAQRIVAGDVP
+249 VAEGLAQRIVAGDVP
-264 TSLQG
+264 QSLQG

-296 VMDEIRKASGEIVL
+296 VMDEIRQASGEIVL

-361 PALERRFSPIWV
+361 PALERRFSPVWV
-373 EEPDASTAME
+373 EEPDTATAIE

-405 EAAVKLSARY
+405 EAAVLLSSRY
-415 ISDRLL
+415 VSDRLL

-430 EAAAKHRIENE
+430 EAAAKNRIENE
-441 LLPTNLNEMQIE
+441 LMPSELNDMQAE
-453 LQKLDEEE
+453 LHRLDEEE
-461 ESASARGDYEKAA
+461 ESASVRGDYEKAA
-474 NAKADKLRALEV
+474 NAKAEKLRVSEE
-486 YEAAK
+486 YELAK
-491 REWDDSHEVTDVVTA
+491 REWDKTHVISEVVTDQ
-506 EDIATLIAER
+506 DIASLIAER

-544 GQDQAVEVL
+544 GQDRAVEVL

-608 EYQERHTV
+608 EYQSPADVT
-616 SKLIGAPPGY
+616 KLIGAPPAYIGY
-626 VGYDEAG
+626 NDGG
-633 HLTEAVRHRPFSVVL
+633 HLTDAVRRRPFSVVL
-648 FDEIEKAHPDVFN
+648 FDEIEKAHSDVFN

-687 IMTSNLGSESI
+687 IMTSNLGSEGVS
-698 AQQAFGFNKQ
+698 QQAFGFNKQ

-713 ESARVRSNVEDALKQ
+713 ESALARTNVEDALKQ
-728 QFRPEF
+728 KFKPEF

-748 QADIELIVDKFLDEV
+748 QDDIVLIVDKFMDEV
-763 SERVADLNVS
+763 SDRVEDLKVS
-773 ITLTA
+773 ISLT
-778 SARSW
+778 SDARDW
-783 LAKTGFDQ
+783 LAKTGFDR

-823 SIVVD
+823 HIEVGES
-828 EHDGEVTFTLDEA
+828 DGEITFSEGSVENADTSDTKVASEA
-841 VDDSRIEESGPTAN
+841 VT
-855 QAEDAEKEK
+855 
-864 AVR
+864 

>member
-1 MSPPDPAQGGDRSD
+1 
-15 GRIRAKGELTEEILK
+15 
-30 MVLRQD
+30 MVLRQE
-36 DFTEQAQAALSA
+36 DFTEQAQEALSA

-67 VGLLQVDN
+67 SGLLSIEN
-75 SLSATILEVLGVD
+75 SLSKLILEAAGVD
-88 VGDLVQELTA
+88 VSDLLKELES
-98 KLEES
+98 KLEDS
-103 PKIGGGAGQSQ
+103 PKVGGTSGQSQ

-124 IEVAKEEANRLKDEM
+124 IEVAKEEADRLKDEL

-148 LVKESGG
+148 LAKESSG
-155 DIAEIFKQRSITEER
+155 DIAEMFAQRNLTSER
-170 VYQALLEVRG
+170 VYQALHEVRG

-200 VDLTDLAR
+200 VDLTELAR
-208 EGKLD
+208 DGRLD

-249 IAEGLAQRIVAGDVP
+249 VAEGLAQRIVAGDVP
-264 TSLQG
+264 ESLQG

-296 VMDEIRKASGEIVL
+296 VMDEIRQASGEIVL

-361 PALERRFSPIWV
+361 PALERRFTPIWV
-373 EEPDASTAME
+373 NEPDDETAIE

-405 EAAVKLSARY
+405 VAAVKLSSRY

-430 EAAAKHRIENE
+430 EAAAKNRIENE
-441 LLPTNLNEMQIE
+441 LLPSELKAMQVG

-474 NAKADKLRALEV
+474 NAKAEKLRALEE
-486 YEAAK
+486 YDDAK
-491 REWDDSHEVTDVVTA
+491 REWDKTHTTTDVVTDQ
-506 EDIATLIAER
+506 DIAALIAER

-530 RLLKLEE
+530 RLLNLEK

-544 GQDQAVEVL
+544 GQDHAVEVL

-593 FMFDDEDNMIRVDMS
+593 FMFDDEDNMIRIDMS
-608 EYQERHTV
+608 EFQERHTV

-626 VGYDEAG
+626 VGYEEAG
-633 HLTEAVRHRPFSVVL
+633 HLTEAVRRRPFSVVL
-648 FDEIEKAHPDVFN
+648 FDEVEKAHPDVFN

-678 TVDFRNTII
+678 TTDFRNTII
-687 IMTSNLGSESI
+687 VMTSNLGSEGI
-698 AQQAFGFNKQ
+698 AQQAFGFQKQ
-708 SREES
+708 SRDET
-713 ESARVRSNVEDALKQ
+713 ESARMRTHVEDALKQ
-728 QFRPEF
+728 QFKPEF

-748 QADIELIVDKFLDEV
+748 REDIELIVDKFMAEV
-763 SERVADLNVS
+763 SQRVADLNVA
-773 ITLTA
+773 IRLTPD
-778 SARSW
+778 ARAW

-823 SIVVD
+823 SIIVD
-828 EHDGEVTFTLDEA
+828 ESDGDMTFTLD
-841 VDDSRIEESGPTAN
+841 DSPGGGTSDSAEVEVLAQEERVEVENLAP
-855 QAEDAEKEK
+855 
-864 AVR
+864 

>member
-1 MSPPDPAQGGDRSD
+1 MLSNSSPNHRGSKSTA
-15 GRIRAKGELTEEILK
+15 IGEKRKE
-30 MVLRQD
+30 MVLKQD
-36 DFTEQAQAALSA
+36 DFTEQAQEALSA

-55 MRHSQWDAEHLL
+55 LRHSQWDAEHLL
-67 VGLLQVDN
+67 SGLLQIDN
-75 SLSATILEVLGVD
+75 SLSAKILEALSVD
-88 VGDLVQELTA
+88 VADLLQELDSR
-98 KLEES
+98 LEKS
-103 PKIGGGAGQSQ
+103 PKIGGSSGQSQ

-124 IEVAKEEANRLKDEM
+124 IEIAKGEADRLKDEL

-148 LVKESGG
+148 LAKESSG
-155 DIAEIFKQRSITEER
+155 DIAEMFANRDITEER
-170 VYQALLEVRG
+170 LYQALLEVRG

-188 AESKYQALAKYS
+188 AESKYQALLKYS

-208 EGKLD
+208 EGRLD
-213 PVVGRDLEIRR
+213 PVVGRDVEIRR

-249 IAEGLAQRIVAGDVP
+249 VAEGLAQRIVVGDVP
-264 TSLQG
+264 ESLRG

-296 VMDEIRKASGEIVL
+296 VMDEIRQASGEIVL

-316 TVVGAGAGDGAL
+316 TVVGAGGGGGDGAL

-361 PALERRFSPIWV
+361 AALERRFSPVWV
-373 EEPDASTAME
+373 EEPDTETAIE

-405 EAAVKLSARY
+405 RAAVQLSARY

-430 EAAAKHRIENE
+430 EAAAKKRIENE
-441 LLPTNLNEMQIE
+441 MLPTELNDMQLE

-461 ESASARGDYEKAA
+461 ESASVRGDYEKAA
-474 NAKADKLRALEV
+474 NAKAEKLRSLEN
-486 YEAAK
+486 YDLAK
-491 REWDDSHEVTDVVTA
+491 REWDATHEVAEVVKD
-506 EDIATLIAER
+506 EDIAVLIAER
-516 TGIPVTRLV
+516 TGIPVAQLV
-525 EGEGD
+525 EGESQ
-530 RLLKLEE
+530 RLLNLEE

-593 FMFDDEDNMIRVDMS
+593 FMFDDEDNMVRVDMS
-608 EYQERHTV
+608 EFQERHTV

-633 HLTEAVRHRPFSVVL
+633 HLTEAVRRRPFSVVL

-661 TLLQV
+661 TMLQV

-687 IMTSNLGSESI
+687 IMTSNLGSEGI
-698 AQQAFGFNKQ
+698 AQQAFGFQKQ
-708 SREES
+708 SRDDT
-713 ESARVRSNVEDALKQ
+713 ESARLRTNVEDSLKQ
-728 QFRPEF
+728 KFRPEF

-748 QADIELIVDKFLDEV
+748 QDDIKLIVDKFMGEV
-763 SERVADLNVS
+763 TERVSDLKVS
-773 ITLTA
+773 LFLSEDA
-778 SARSW
+778 KAW
-783 LAKTGFDQ
+783 LVKTGFDR
-791 MYGARPLKRAIQRYV
+791 MYGARPLKRAIQRYI

-823 SIVVD
+823 GITV
-828 EHDGEVTFTLDEA
+828 ELTDGEITFEIDESRDRVT
-841 VDDSRIEESGPTAN
+841 SESTA
-855 QAEDAEKEK
+855 AEKDSPNKEK
-864 AVR
+864 VLQ

>member
-1 MSPPDPAQGGDRSD
+1 
-15 GRIRAKGELTEEILK
+15 
-30 MVLRQD
+30 MVLKQD
-36 DFTEQAQAALSA
+36 DFTEQAQEALSV

-55 MRHSQWDAEHLL
+55 MHHSQWDAEHLL
-67 VGLLQVDN
+67 SGLLQIDN
-75 SLSATILEVLGVD
+75 SLSAKILEVLGVD
-88 VGDLVQELTA
+88 VADLLQELESR
-98 KLEES
+98 LEES
-103 PKIGGGAGQSQ
+103 PKVGGASGQSQ

-124 IEVAKEEANRLKDEM
+124 IEIAKGEADRLKDEL

-148 LVKESGG
+148 LAKESSG
-155 DIAEIFKQRSITEER
+155 DIAEMFTNRNITEER
-170 VYQALLEVRG
+170 LYQALLEVRG

-188 AESKYQALAKYS
+188 AESKYQALLKYS

-208 EGKLD
+208 DGRLD
-213 PVVGRDLEIRR
+213 PVVGRDIEIRR

-249 IAEGLAQRIVAGDVP
+249 VAEGLAQRIVVGDVP
-264 TSLQG
+264 ESLRG

-296 VMDEIRKASGEIVL
+296 VMDEIRQASGEIVL

-316 TVVGAGAGDGAL
+316 TVVGAGAGAGDGAL

-373 EEPDASTAME
+373 EEPDIDTAIE

-405 EAAVKLSARY
+405 QAAVQLSARY

-430 EAAAKHRIENE
+430 EAAAKKRIENE
-441 LLPTNLNEMQIE
+441 MLPTELNDMQLK

-461 ESASARGDYEKAA
+461 ESASVRGDYEKAA
-474 NAKADKLRALEV
+474 NAKAEKLRLLED
-486 YEAAK
+486 YELAK
-491 REWDDSHEVTDVVTA
+491 REWDATHEVTEVVKD
-506 EDIATLIAER
+506 EDIAVLIAER
-516 TGIPVTRLV
+516 TGIPVTQLV
-525 EGEGD
+525 EGERE
-530 RLLKLEE
+530 RLLNLEK

-593 FMFDDEDNMIRVDMS
+593 VMFDDEDNMVRVDMS
-608 EYQERHTV
+608 EFQERHTV

-626 VGYDEAG
+626 VGYDDAG
-633 HLTEAVRHRPFSVVL
+633 HLTEAVRRRPFSVVL

-661 TLLQV
+661 TMLQV

-687 IMTSNLGSESI
+687 IMTSNLGSEGV
-698 AQQAFGFNKQ
+698 AQQAFGFQKQ
-708 SREES
+708 SRDDT
-713 ESARVRSNVEDALKQ
+713 ESARLRTNVEDSLKQ
-728 QFRPEF
+728 KFRPEF

-748 QADIELIVDKFLDEV
+748 QDDIKLIVDKFMIEV
-763 SERVADLNVS
+763 SERVSDLKVS
-773 ITLTA
+773 LSLSEDA
-778 SARSW
+778 KEW
-783 LAKTGFDQ
+783 LAKTGFDR
-791 MYGARPLKRAIQRYV
+791 MYGARPLKRAIQRYI

-823 SIVVD
+823 AILVQVT
-828 EHDGEVTFTLDEA
+828 DGEVAFEID
-841 VDDSRIEESGPTAN
+841 RSGTTPTSEIDVAG
-855 QAEDAEKEK
+855 QELSDKEK
-864 AVR
+864 TFQ

>member
-1 MSPPDPAQGGDRSD
+1 
-15 GRIRAKGELTEEILK
+15 
-30 MVLRQD
+30 MVLKQD
-36 DFTEQAQAALSA
+36 DFTEQAQEALSV

-67 VGLLQVDN
+67 SGLLQIDN
-75 SLSATILEVLGVD
+75 SLSAKILEVLGVD
-88 VGDLVQELTA
+88 VADLLQELESR
-98 KLEES
+98 LEES
-103 PKIGGGAGQSQ
+103 PKVGGASGQSQ

-124 IEVAKEEANRLKDEM
+124 IEIAKGEADRLKDELV
-139 IGADHLLVA
+139 GADHLLVA
-148 LVKESGG
+148 LAKESNG
-155 DIAEIFKQRSITEER
+155 DIAEMFTSRNITEER
-170 VYQALLEVRG
+170 LYQALLEVRG

-188 AESKYQALAKYS
+188 AESKYQALLKYS

-208 EGKLD
+208 EGRLD
-213 PVVGRDLEIRR
+213 PVVGRDIEIRR

-249 IAEGLAQRIVAGDVP
+249 VAEGLAQRIVVGDVP
-264 TSLQG
+264 ESLRG

-296 VMDEIRKASGEIVL
+296 VMDEIRQASGEIVL

-316 TVVGAGAGDGAL
+316 TVVGAGAGAGDGAL

-361 PALERRFSPIWV
+361 SALERRFSPIWV
-373 EEPDASTAME
+373 EEPDTDTAIE

-405 EAAVKLSARY
+405 QAAVQLSARY

-430 EAAAKHRIENE
+430 EAAAKKRIENE
-441 LLPTNLNEMQIE
+441 MLPTELNDMQLE

-474 NAKADKLRALEV
+474 NVKAEKLRSMED
-486 YEAAK
+486 YELAK
-491 REWDDSHEVTDVVTA
+491 REWDATHEVTEVVKD
-506 EDIATLIAER
+506 EDIAVLIAER
-516 TGIPVTRLV
+516 TGIPVTQLV
-525 EGEGD
+525 EGESE
-530 RLLKLEE
+530 RLLNLEK

-593 FMFDDEDNMIRVDMS
+593 FMFDDEDNMVRVDMS
-608 EYQERHTV
+608 EFQERHTV

-626 VGYDEAG
+626 VGYDDAG
-633 HLTEAVRHRPFSVVL
+633 HLTEAVRRRPFSVVL

-661 TLLQV
+661 TMLQV

-687 IMTSNLGSESI
+687 IMTSNLGSEGI
-698 AQQAFGFNKQ
+698 AQQAFGFQKQ
-708 SREES
+708 SRDDT
-713 ESARVRSNVEDALKQ
+713 ESARLRTNVEDSLKQ
-728 QFRPEF
+728 KFRPEF

-748 QADIELIVDKFLDEV
+748 QDDIKLIVDKFMVEV
-763 SERVADLNVS
+763 SERVSDLKVS
-773 ITLTA
+773 LSLSEEA
-778 SARSW
+778 KVW
-783 LAKTGFDQ
+783 LAKTGFDR
-791 MYGARPLKRAIQRYV
+791 MYGARPLKRAIQRYI

-823 SIVVD
+823 AILVQVT
-828 EHDGEVTFTLDEA
+828 DGEVAFEID
-841 VDDSRIEESGPTAN
+841 RSGTAPTSEMHVAG
-855 QAEDAEKEK
+855 QELPDKEK
-864 AVR
+864 VFQ

>member
-1 MSPPDPAQGGDRSD
+1 
-15 GRIRAKGELTEEILK
+15 
-30 MVLRQD
+30 MVLKQD
-36 DFTEQAQAALSA
+36 DFTEQAQEALSA

-67 VGLLQVDN
+67 SGLLQIDN
-75 SLSATILEVLGVD
+75 SLSAKILEALSVD
-88 VGDLVQELTA
+88 VADLLQELA
-98 KLEES
+98 SRLEKS
-103 PKIGGGAGQSQ
+103 PKIGGSSGQSQ

-124 IEVAKEEANRLKDEM
+124 IEIAKGEADRLKDEL

-148 LVKESGG
+148 LAKESNG
-155 DIAEIFKQRSITEER
+155 DIAEMFADRDITEER
-170 VYQALLEVRG
+170 LYQALLEVRG

-188 AESKYQALAKYS
+188 AESKYQALLKYS

-208 EGKLD
+208 EGRLD
-213 PVVGRDLEIRR
+213 PVVGRDSEIRR

-249 IAEGLAQRIVAGDVP
+249 VAEGLAQRIVVGDVP
-264 TSLQG
+264 ESLRG

-296 VMDEIRKASGEIVL
+296 VMDEIRQAAGEIVL

-316 TVVGAGAGDGAL
+316 TVVGAGGGGDGAL

-347 ATTPN
+347 ATTPT

-361 PALERRFSPIWV
+361 AALERRFSPVWV
-373 EEPDASTAME
+373 EEPDTETAIE

-397 FTIEQSAL
+397 FNIEQSAL
-405 EAAVKLSARY
+405 QAAVQLSARY

-430 EAAAKHRIENE
+430 EAAAKKRIENE
-441 LLPTNLNEMQIE
+441 MLPTELNDMQLE

-461 ESASARGDYEKAA
+461 ESASVRGDYEKAA
-474 NAKADKLRALEV
+474 NAKAEKLRSLEN
-486 YEAAK
+486 YDLAK
-491 REWDDSHEVTDVVTA
+491 REWDATHEVTEVVKD
-506 EDIATLIAER
+506 EDIAALIAER
-516 TGIPVTRLV
+516 TGIPVTQLV
-525 EGEGD
+525 EGESD
-530 RLLKLEE
+530 RLLKLEK

-608 EYQERHTV
+608 EFQERHTV

-626 VGYDEAG
+626 VGYDDAG
-633 HLTEAVRHRPFSVVL
+633 HLTEAVRRRPFSVVL

-661 TLLQV
+661 TMLQV

-687 IMTSNLGSESI
+687 IMTSNLGSEGI
-698 AQQAFGFNKQ
+698 AQQAFGFQKQ
-708 SREES
+708 SRDDT
-713 ESARVRSNVEDALKQ
+713 ESARLRSNVEDSLKQ
-728 QFRPEF
+728 KFRPEF

-748 QADIELIVDKFLDEV
+748 QDDIKLIVDKFMVEV
-763 SERVADLNVS
+763 TERVSDLKVS
-773 ITLTA
+773 LFLSEDAKAWLERRALIVCTGR
-778 SARSW
+778 ARSREQFNAI
-783 LAKTGFDQ
+783 L
-791 MYGARPLKRAIQRYV
+791 RAHC
-806 ESPLSKRLLAG
+806 LSDFWQ
-817 EFPEGS
+817 ENFPK
-823 SIVVD
+823 V
-828 EHDGEVTFTLDEA
+828 
-841 VDDSRIEESGPTAN
+841 
-855 QAEDAEKEK
+855 Q
-864 AVR
+864 

>member
-1 MSPPDPAQGGDRSD
+1 
-15 GRIRAKGELTEEILK
+15 
-30 MVLRQD
+30 MVLKQE
-36 DFTEQAQAALSA
+36 DFTEQAQAALGA

-67 VGLLQVDN
+67 SGLLQIEN
-75 SLSATILEVLGVD
+75 SLSAKILEELGVD
-88 VGDLVQELTA
+88 VSDLLKEIEA

-103 PKIGGGAGQSQ
+103 PKVGGSSQQPQ

-124 IEVAKEEANRLKDEM
+124 IEVAKEEADRLKDEL

-148 LVKESGG
+148 LAKESSG
-155 DIAEIFKQRSITEER
+155 DIAEIFSGHDITEER

-188 AESKYQALAKYS
+188 AESKYKALSKYS

-208 EGKLD
+208 DGRLD

-249 IAEGLAQRIVAGDVP
+249 VAEGLAQRIVAGDVP
-264 TSLQG
+264 QSLQG

-296 VMDEIRKASGEIVL
+296 VMDEIRQASGEIVL

-361 PALERRFSPIWV
+361 PALERRFSPVWV
-373 EEPDASTAME
+373 EEPDTATAIE

-405 EAAVKLSARY
+405 EAAVLLSSRY
-415 ISDRLL
+415 VSDRLL

-430 EAAAKHRIENE
+430 EAAAKNRIENE
-441 LLPTNLNEMQIE
+441 LMPSNLNDMQVEMHR
-453 LQKLDEEE
+453 LDEEE
-461 ESASARGDYEKAA
+461 ESASVRGDYEKAA
-474 NAKADKLRALEV
+474 NTKTEKLRVSEE
-486 YEAAK
+486 YELAK
-491 REWDDSHEVTDVVTA
+491 RDWDKTHVISEFVTDQ
-506 EDIATLIAER
+506 DIASLIAER

-525 EGEGD
+525 EGEGH

-544 GQDQAVEVL
+544 GQDRAVEVL
-553 ADAVRRARA
+553 SDAVRRARA

-608 EYQERHTV
+608 EYQSPADVT
-616 SKLIGAPPGY
+616 KLIGAPPAYIGY
-626 VGYDEAG
+626 NDGG
-633 HLTEAVRHRPFSVVL
+633 HLTDAVRRRPFSVVL

-687 IMTSNLGSESI
+687 IMTSNLGSEGVS
-698 AQQAFGFNKQ
+698 QQAFGFNKQ

-713 ESARVRSNVEDALKQ
+713 ESALARTNVEDALKQ
-728 QFRPEF
+728 KFKPEF

-748 QADIELIVDKFLDEV
+748 QDDIVVIVDKFMAEV
-763 SERVADLNVS
+763 SDRIEDLKVS
-773 ITLTA
+773 ISLT
-778 SARSW
+778 STARDW
-783 LAKTGFDQ
+783 LAKTGFDR

-806 ESPLSKRLLAG
+806 ESPLSKRLLTG
-817 EFPEGS
+817 EFSEGS
-823 SIVVD
+823 HIEVGVSEGEITFSVGNAENVD
-828 EHDGEVTFTLDEA
+828 TKVANEPVKE
-841 VDDSRIEESGPTAN
+841 DSTRQTVA
-855 QAEDAEKEK
+855 K
-864 AVR
+864 

>member
-1 MSPPDPAQGGDRSD
+1 
-15 GRIRAKGELTEEILK
+15 
-30 MVLRQD
+30 MVLKQD
-36 DFTEQAQAALSA
+36 DFTEQAQEALSA

-55 MRHSQWDAEHLL
+55 LRHSQWDAEHLL
-67 VGLLQVDN
+67 SGLLQVAN
-75 SLSATILEVLGVD
+75 SLSAKILEALSVD
-88 VGDLVQELTA
+88 VADLLQELDSR
-98 KLEES
+98 LEKS
-103 PKIGGGAGQSQ
+103 PKIGGPSGQSQ

-124 IEVAKEEANRLKDEM
+124 IEVAKGEADRLKDEL

-148 LVKESGG
+148 LAKESNG
-155 DIAEIFKQRSITEER
+155 DIAEMFANRDITEER
-170 VYQALLEVRG
+170 LYQALLEVRG

-188 AESKYQALAKYS
+188 AESKYQALLKYS

-208 EGKLD
+208 EGRLD
-213 PVVGRDLEIRR
+213 PVVGRDIEIRR

-249 IAEGLAQRIVAGDVP
+249 VAEGLAQRIVVGDVP
-264 TSLQG
+264 ESLRG

-296 VMDEIRKASGEIVL
+296 VMDEIRQASGEIVL

-316 TVVGAGAGDGAL
+316 TVVGAGGGGGDGAL

-361 PALERRFSPIWV
+361 AALERRFSPVWV
-373 EEPDASTAME
+373 EEPDTETAIE

-405 EAAVKLSARY
+405 RAAVQLSARY

-430 EAAAKHRIENE
+430 EAAAKKRIENE
-441 LLPTNLNEMQIE
+441 MLPTELNDMQLE

-461 ESASARGDYEKAA
+461 ESASVRGDYEKAA
-474 NAKADKLRALEV
+474 NAKAEKLRSLED
-486 YEAAK
+486 YDLAK
-491 REWDDSHEVTDVVTA
+491 REWDATHEVAEIVKD
-506 EDIATLIAER
+506 EDIAVLIAER
-516 TGIPVTRLV
+516 TGIPVAQLV
-525 EGEGD
+525 EGESQ
-530 RLLKLEE
+530 RLLNLEE

-593 FMFDDEDNMIRVDMS
+593 FMFDDEDNMVRVDMS
-608 EYQERHTV
+608 EFQERHTV

-633 HLTEAVRHRPFSVVL
+633 HLTEAVRRRPFSVVL

-661 TLLQV
+661 TMLQV

-678 TVDFRNTII
+678 TIDFRNTII
-687 IMTSNLGSESI
+687 IMTSNLGSEGI
-698 AQQAFGFNKQ
+698 AQQAFGFQKQ
-708 SREES
+708 SRDDT
-713 ESARVRSNVEDALKQ
+713 ESARLRTNVEDSLKQ
-728 QFRPEF
+728 KFRPEF

-748 QADIELIVDKFLDEV
+748 QDDIKLIVDKFMVEV
-763 SERVADLNVS
+763 TERVSDLKVS
-773 ITLTA
+773 LFLSEDA
-778 SARSW
+778 KGW
-783 LAKTGFDQ
+783 LVKTGFDR
-791 MYGARPLKRAIQRYV
+791 MYGARPLKRAIQRYI

-823 SIVVD
+823 VIAVELKDSEITFEID
-828 EHDGEVTFTLDEA
+828 ESLHTLT
-841 VDDSRIEESGPTAN
+841 SESTV
-855 QAEDAEKEK
+855 AEKDSPNKEK
-864 AVR
+864 VRQ

>member
-1 MSPPDPAQGGDRSD
+1 
-15 GRIRAKGELTEEILK
+15 
-30 MVLRQD
+30 MVLKQN
-36 DFTEQAQAALSA
+36 DFTEQAQEALSM

-55 MRHSQWDAEHLL
+55 MRHNQWDAEHLL
-67 VGLLQVDN
+67 SGLLQIQN
-75 SLSATILEVLGVD
+75 SLSAQILGALGVD
-88 VGDLVQELTA
+88 TSDLLQEIQA

-103 PKIGGGAGQSQ
+103 PKIGGSNSQPQ

-124 IEVAKEEANRLKDEM
+124 IEVAKEEATRLKDEL

-148 LVKESGG
+148 LSKESSG
-155 DIAEIFKQRSITEER
+155 DLADIFQSHNITEER

-200 VDLTDLAR
+200 VDLTELAR
-208 EGKLD
+208 EGQLD

-249 IAEGLAQRIVAGDVP
+249 VAEGLAQRIIAGDVP
-264 TSLQG
+264 ESLRG

-296 VMDEIRKASGEIVL
+296 VMDEIRQAAGEIVL

-340 GELQTIG
+340 GEMQTIG

-361 PALERRFSPIWV
+361 AALERRFSPIWV
-373 EEPDASTAME
+373 EEPDTAVAIE

-397 FTIEQSAL
+397 FTIEHSAL
-405 EAAVKLSARY
+405 RAAVELSARY
-415 ISDRLL
+415 ISERLL

-430 EAAAKHRIENE
+430 EAAAKNRITNE
-441 LLPTNLNEMQIE
+441 MLPTDLNEMQVE
-453 LQKLDEEE
+453 LQRLDEEE
-461 ESASARGDYEKAA
+461 ESASARGEYEKAA
-474 NAKADKLRALEV
+474 NAKAEKLRSLEN
-486 YEAAK
+486 YEDAK
-491 REWDDSHEVTDVVTA
+491 RKWDQTHEIREVVDE
-506 EDIATLIAER
+506 EDIAALIAER
-516 TGIPVTRLV
+516 TGIPVARLV
-525 EGEGD
+525 EGEGE
-530 RLLKLEE
+530 RLLNLEE
-537 RLHTRVI
+537 RLHSRVI
-544 GQDQAVEVL
+544 GQDRGVEVL

-593 FMFDDEDNMIRVDMS
+593 FMFDDEENMVRVDMS
-608 EYQERHTV
+608 EFQEPHTV

-633 HLTEAVRHRPFSVVL
+633 HLTESVRRRPFSVVL

-687 IMTSNLGSESI
+687 IMTSNLGSEGI
-698 AQQAFGFNKQ
+698 AQQAFGFTKR
-708 SREES
+708 SLEES
-713 ESARVRSNVEDALKQ
+713 ESARLRSSVEDALKQ

-748 QADIELIVDKFLDEV
+748 QGDIELIVDKFMDEV
-763 SERVADLNVS
+763 SERMSDLNVS
-773 ITLTA
+773 LRLSSTA
-778 SARSW
+778 RAW
-783 LAKTGFDQ
+783 LAKSGFDR
-791 MYGARPLKRAIQRYV
+791 MYGARPLKRSIQKYV
-806 ESPLSKRLLAG
+806 ESPLSKKLLSG
-817 EFPEGS
+817 EFSEGS
-823 SIVVD
+823 TIVID
-828 EHDGEVTFTLDEA
+828 
-841 VDDSRIEESGPTAN
+841 
-855 QAEDAEKEK
+855 EKEGEIFFSVDVSSDGVNK
-864 AVR
+864 ALSKKNAKHAESESVVSNN

>member
-1 MSPPDPAQGGDRSD
+1 
-15 GRIRAKGELTEEILK
+15 
-30 MVLRQD
+30 MVLKQD
-36 DFTEQAQAALSA
+36 DFTEQAQEALSA

-67 VGLLQVDN
+67 VGLLTIEN
-75 SLSATILEVLGVD
+75 SLSKNILEAIGVD
-88 VGDLVQELTA
+88 VPDLLMELEA
-98 KLEES
+98 KLEET
-103 PKIGGGAGQSQ
+103 PKVGGSAGQSQ
-114 IYPTPRVQKA
+114 IYPTPRVQSA
-124 IEVAKEEANRLKDEM
+124 IEVAKGEVDRLKDEL

-148 LVKESGG
+148 LAKESGG
-155 DIAEIFKQRSITEER
+155 DIAEIFTQRNITEER

-188 AESKYQALAKYS
+188 AESKYQALSKYS

-208 EGKLD
+208 DGRLD

-249 IAEGLAQRIVAGDVP
+249 VAEGLAQRIVTGDVP
-264 TSLQG
+264 ESLQG

-296 VMDEIRKASGEIVL
+296 VMDEIRQAAGEIVL

-361 PALERRFSPIWV
+361 PALERRFSPVWV
-373 EEPDASTAME
+373 EEPDNETAIQ

-405 EAAVKLSARY
+405 EAAVQLSSRY

-430 EAAAKHRIENE
+430 EAAAKNRIENE
-441 LLPTNLNEMQIE
+441 LLPSELKDMQVQ
-453 LQKLDEEE
+453 LQRLDDEE
-461 ESASARGDYEKAA
+461 ESASARGDYELAA
-474 NAKADKLRALEV
+474 NAKAEKLRAIEEYEV
-486 YEAAK
+486 AK
-491 REWDDSHEVTDVVTA
+491 REWDQTHEVSEVVTDQ
-506 EDIATLIAER
+506 DIASLIAER

-530 RLLKLEE
+530 RLLNLEK

-593 FMFDDEDNMIRVDMS
+593 FMFDDEDNMVRIDMS
-608 EYQERHTV
+608 EFQERHTV

-633 HLTEAVRHRPFSVVL
+633 HLTEAVRRRPFSVVL

-687 IMTSNLGSESI
+687 IMTSNLGSEGI
-698 AQQAFGFNKQ
+698 AQQAFGFGKQ

-728 QFRPEF
+728 KFRPEF

-748 QADIELIVDKFLDEV
+748 HEDIELIVDKFMGEV
-763 SERVADLNVS
+763 SDRVKDLKVS
-773 ITLTA
+773 IKLSD
-778 SARSW
+778 SARAW
-783 LAKTGFDQ
+783 LAKTGFDR
-791 MYGARPLKRAIQRYV
+791 MYGARPLKRAIQRHV

-823 SIVVD
+823 LIVVD
-828 EHDGEVTFTLDEA
+828 ENDGDIAFSLEDQRPAKTDAAIDQSESSEKEA
-841 VDDSRIEESGPTAN
+841 VSN
-855 QAEDAEKEK
+855 
-864 AVR
+864 

>member
-1 MSPPDPAQGGDRSD
+1 
-15 GRIRAKGELTEEILK
+15 
-30 MVLRQD
+30 MVLKQD
-36 DFTEQAQAALSA
+36 DFTEQAQEALSA

-55 MRHSQWDAEHLL
+55 LRHSQWDAEHLL
-67 VGLLQVDN
+67 AGLLQVDN
-75 SLSATILEVLGVD
+75 SLSAKILEALSVD
-88 VGDLVQELTA
+88 VADLLQELDSG
-98 KLEES
+98 LEKS
-103 PKIGGGAGQSQ
+103 PKIGGSSGQSQ

-124 IEVAKEEANRLKDEM
+124 IEVAKGEADRLKDEL

-148 LVKESGG
+148 LAKESNG
-155 DIAEIFKQRSITEER
+155 DIAEMFANRDITEER
-170 VYQALLEVRG
+170 LYQALLEVRG

-188 AESKYQALAKYS
+188 AESKYQALLKYS

-208 EGKLD
+208 EGRLD
-213 PVVGRDLEIRR
+213 PVVGRDIEIRR

-249 IAEGLAQRIVAGDVP
+249 VAEGLAQRIVVGDVP
-264 TSLQG
+264 ESLRG

-296 VMDEIRKASGEIVL
+296 VMDEIRQASGEIVL

-316 TVVGAGAGDGAL
+316 TVVGAGGGGGDGAL

-361 PALERRFSPIWV
+361 AALERRFSPVWV
-373 EEPDASTAME
+373 EEPDTETAIE

-405 EAAVKLSARY
+405 RAAVQLSARY

-430 EAAAKHRIENE
+430 EAAAKKRIENE
-441 LLPTNLNEMQIE
+441 MLPTELNDMQLE

-461 ESASARGDYEKAA
+461 ESASVRGDYEKAA
-474 NAKADKLRALEV
+474 NAKAEKLRSLED
-486 YEAAK
+486 YDLAK
-491 REWDDSHEVTDVVTA
+491 REWDATHEVAEIVKD
-506 EDIATLIAER
+506 EDIAVLIAER
-516 TGIPVTRLV
+516 TGIPVAQLV
-525 EGEGD
+525 EGESQ
-530 RLLKLEE
+530 RLLNLEE

-593 FMFDDEDNMIRVDMS
+593 FMFDDEDNMVRVDMS
-608 EYQERHTV
+608 EFQERHTV

-633 HLTEAVRHRPFSVVL
+633 HLTEAVRRRPFSVVL

-661 TLLQV
+661 TMLQV

-678 TVDFRNTII
+678 TIDFRNTII
-687 IMTSNLGSESI
+687 IMTSNLGSEGI
-698 AQQAFGFNKQ
+698 AQQAFGFQKQ
-708 SREES
+708 SRDDT
-713 ESARVRSNVEDALKQ
+713 ESARLRTNVEDSLKQ
-728 QFRPEF
+728 KFRPEF

-748 QADIELIVDKFLDEV
+748 QDDIKLIVDKFMVEV
-763 SERVADLNVS
+763 TERVSDLKVS
-773 ITLTA
+773 LFLSEDA
-778 SARSW
+778 KAW
-783 LAKTGFDQ
+783 LVKTGFDR
-791 MYGARPLKRAIQRYV
+791 MYGARPLKRAIQRYI

-823 SIVVD
+823 VIAVELKDSEITFEID
-828 EHDGEVTFTLDEA
+828 ESLHTLT
-841 VDDSRIEESGPTAN
+841 SESTV
-855 QAEDAEKEK
+855 AEKDSPNKEK
-864 AVR
+864 VRQ

>member
-1 MSPPDPAQGGDRSD
+1 
-15 GRIRAKGELTEEILK
+15 
-30 MVLRQD
+30 MVLKQD
-36 DFTEQAQAALSA
+36 DFTEQAQEALSV

-67 VGLLQVDN
+67 SGLLQIDN
-75 SLSATILEVLGVD
+75 SLSAKILEVLGVD
-88 VGDLVQELTA
+88 VADLLQELESR
-98 KLEES
+98 LEES
-103 PKIGGGAGQSQ
+103 PKVGGASGQSQ

-124 IEVAKEEANRLKDEM
+124 IEIAKGEADRLKDELV
-139 IGADHLLVA
+139 GADHLLVA
-148 LVKESGG
+148 LAKESNG
-155 DIAEIFKQRSITEER
+155 DIAEMFTSRNITEER
-170 VYQALLEVRG
+170 LYQALLEVRG

-188 AESKYQALAKYS
+188 AESKYQALLKYS

-208 EGKLD
+208 EGRLD
-213 PVVGRDLEIRR
+213 PVVGRDIEIRR

-249 IAEGLAQRIVAGDVP
+249 VAEGLAQRIVVGDVP
-264 TSLQG
+264 ESLRG

-296 VMDEIRKASGEIVL
+296 VMDEIRQASGEIVL

-316 TVVGAGAGDGAL
+316 TVVGAGAGAGDGAL

-361 PALERRFSPIWV
+361 SALERRFSPVWV
-373 EEPDASTAME
+373 EEPDIDTAIE

-405 EAAVKLSARY
+405 QAAVQLSARY

-430 EAAAKHRIENE
+430 EAAAKKRIENE
-441 LLPTNLNEMQIE
+441 MLPTELNDMQLE

-474 NAKADKLRALEV
+474 NVKAEKLRSMED
-486 YEAAK
+486 YELAK
-491 REWDDSHEVTDVVTA
+491 REWDATHEVTEVVKD
-506 EDIATLIAER
+506 EDIAVLIAER
-516 TGIPVTRLV
+516 TGIPVTQLV
-525 EGEGD
+525 EGESE
-530 RLLKLEE
+530 RLLNLEK

-593 FMFDDEDNMIRVDMS
+593 FMFDDEDNMVRVDMS
-608 EYQERHTV
+608 EFQERHTV

-626 VGYDEAG
+626 VGYDDAG
-633 HLTEAVRHRPFSVVL
+633 HLTEAVRRRPFSVVL

-661 TLLQV
+661 TMLQV

-687 IMTSNLGSESI
+687 IMTSNLGSEGI
-698 AQQAFGFNKQ
+698 AQQAFGFQKQ
-708 SREES
+708 SRDDT
-713 ESARVRSNVEDALKQ
+713 ESARLRTNVEDSLKQ
-728 QFRPEF
+728 KFRPEF

-748 QADIELIVDKFLDEV
+748 QDDIKLIVDKFMVEV
-763 SERVADLNVS
+763 SERVSDLKVS
-773 ITLTA
+773 LSLSEEA
-778 SARSW
+778 KVW
-783 LAKTGFDQ
+783 LAKTGFDR
-791 MYGARPLKRAIQRYV
+791 MYGARPLKRAIQRYI

-823 SIVVD
+823 VILVQVT
-828 EHDGEVTFTLDEA
+828 DGEVAFEIDRSVTA
-841 VDDSRIEESGPTAN
+841 PTSEMPVAG
-855 QAEDAEKEK
+855 QELPDKEK
-864 AVR
+864 IFQ